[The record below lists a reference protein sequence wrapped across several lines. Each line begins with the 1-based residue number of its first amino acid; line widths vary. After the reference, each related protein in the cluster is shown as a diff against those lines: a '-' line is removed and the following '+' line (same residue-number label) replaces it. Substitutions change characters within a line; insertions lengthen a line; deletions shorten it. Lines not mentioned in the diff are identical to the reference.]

1 MNEEKN
7 ILDLFSVRKLNVVI
21 TGASKGIGLHLASFF
36 ANAGSNLL
44 LVGRS
49 RSVKKKKIVHWKMSK
64 DLFKKLNK
72 YGWS

>member
-49 RSVKKKKIVHWKMSK
+49 RSVKKKK
-64 DLFKKLNK
+64 
-72 YGWS
+72 